1 MLKVQKLYDACKA
14 AFSSHAG
21 SVPSR
26 QPLQRVRDILE
37 SIEAADVGLD
47 EVAACCEN
55 RNAANY
61 AANHAAPAAAVG
73 RSAQGDGAEARG
85 GPNERNG
92 SGAGGS
98 ADGRNCSGAG
108 VSADGRNPAGGNAR
122 GGGEATRG
130 GAAAAPK
137 CSLPIT
143 YLHLYE
149 CDDFSIGIF
158 CIPASATIPLHNHP
172 GMTVLSKLL
181 FGCMH
186 VRSFDWAFPTEPTT
200 DPYQPRLAELVE
212 DQVVA
217 APCPP
222 DILFPTSGGN
232 IHSFTA
238 LSPCAVL
245 DVLAPPYNADAG
257 RHCTYFRELAPASFP
272 ALESTE
278 GLKEGVEY
286 GWLEEFQPPDSFVV
300 RRGNY
305 RGPMMVDRKRL
316 LQQQRIEKQ
325 KLHQEQLQQQQRQHQ
340 KDMQQQQQSDSGSG
354 ILVVPAAASHAHSMK
369 RCVAQVQ
376 EAEGSS
382 DHHQAAMDR
391 HHRHRAASTTSRP

>member
-1 MLKVQKLYDACKA
+1 MPMLKVQKLYDACKA
-14 AFSSHAG
+14 AFSHG
-21 SVPSR
+21 GPVPSR

-37 SIEAADVGLD
+37 SIVAADVGLD
-47 EVAACCEN
+47 EVTACCEN
-55 RNAANY
+55 RNAASY
-61 AANHAAPAAAVG
+61 AATHAATAATVR
-73 RSAQGDGAEARG
+73 RSAQGDGPEARG
-85 GPNERNG
+85 GSNERNDG
-92 SGAGGS
+92 GAGS
-98 ADGRNCSGAG
+98 SDDGRNGG
-108 VSADGRNPAGGNAR
+108 GGNAR
-122 GGGEATRG
+122 GAEAAHG
-130 GAAAAPK
+130 GAAAAREFSP
-137 CSLPIT
+137 PIT

-186 VRSFDWAFPTEPTT
+186 VRSFDWAVPTEPST

-212 DQVVA
+212 DDVVS

-257 RHCTYFRELAPASFP
+257 RHCTYFRELPPACFP

-278 GLKEGVEY
+278 GLREGVEY

-305 RGPMMVDRKRL
+305 RGPMVVDRKRL
-316 LQQQRIEKQ
+316 LQQQRMVKQ
-325 KLHQEQLQQQQRQHQ
+325 QLHQEQQRQHQ
-340 KDMQQQQQSDSGSG
+340 QQQQDIQQQQQQQQHMMADSGSS
-354 ILVVPAAASHAHSMK
+354 ILVVPTGTSQSHSMK

-376 EAEGSS
+376 EAEGGS
-382 DHHQAAMDR
+382 DHQAAMDR